1 MSVQT
6 TTHLNFR
13 GDARAALEHY
23 RSVFGGD
30 LAVVTYADAGAVQ
43 DPAEA
48 DQVMWGQ
55 VAAESGFRVMAYDV
69 PGSLPYAPGERPF
82 FVSVRGEDADEV
94 TRYWQALSEGA
105 TVVQPLAPAGWAPLY
120 GMLTD
125 RFGVT
130 WVLDVAVAYAAS

>member
-1 MSVQT
+1 MTIST

-13 GDARAALEHY
+13 GDAASALDLY

-30 LAVVTYADAGAVQ
+30 LAAVTYARAGAVT

-55 VAAESGFRVMAYDV
+55 VASPAGFRVMAYDV
-69 PGSLPYAPGERPF
+69 PAHTAYEPGANPVY
-82 FVSVRGEDADEV
+82 VSVRGTDADEL
-94 TRYWQALSEGA
+94 RGYWDALAAGA
-105 TVVQPLAPAGWAPLY
+105 DVRVPLAAAAWSPLY

-125 RFGVT
+125 RVGVT
-130 WVLDVAVAYAAS
+130 WVLDLEVPWSS